1 MPLFSTAPKEKM
13 ANHSVVELRDLK
25 LPTQIGTYGPN
36 DVVPD
41 AHLLDL
47 TLCIPTDL
55 VLIQTDGMQHVFDY
69 DPLVAE
75 INRLAQDGHYETQE
89 RLITRIAAACAIY
102 TQIITAE
109 IMLKKTPVLGNSGT
123 LGVRV
128 FLDAE
133 ALAALR

>member
-1 MPLFSTAPKEKM
+1 M
-13 ANHSVVELRDLK
+13 AIHSAVELKDLK
-25 LPTQIGTYGPN
+25 LQTQIGTYGPT

-55 VLIQTDGMQHVFDY
+55 VLIETDGMHHVFDY

-89 RLITRIAAACAIY
+89 RLITRIAAACATY
-102 TQIITAE
+102 TQIISAD

-128 FLDAE
+128 FLDAD

>member
-1 MPLFSTAPKEKM
+1 LPLFSTAPKEKM

-55 VLIQTDGMQHVFDY
+55 VLIQTDRMQHVFDY

>member
-1 MPLFSTAPKEKM
+1 LPLFSTAPKEKM

>member
-1 MPLFSTAPKEKM
+1 MAIHST
-13 ANHSVVELRDLK
+13 VELKDLK
-25 LPTQIGTYGPN
+25 LQTQIGTYGPT

-55 VLIQTDGMQHVFDY
+55 VLIETDGMHHVFDY

-89 RLITRIAAACAIY
+89 RLITRIAAACATY
-102 TQIITAE
+102 TQIISAE

-128 FLDAE
+128 FLDAD